1 MYMGVITMQKGDT
14 AYIIISNARVEPVKV
29 IRIEANLITV
39 KLSSG
44 GAIRVPR
51 GRLYETEEAAAARLP
66 RKNPPQY
73 RSPYDF

>member
-1 MYMGVITMQKGDT
+1 MQKGDT
-14 AYIIISNARVEPVKV
+14 CYIIISNARVEPVQV
-29 IRIEANLITV
+29 IRMQSNLVTV

-51 GRLYETEEAAAARLP
+51 GRLYDTEEAAASHLP
-66 RKNPPQY
+66 RRDPPQY